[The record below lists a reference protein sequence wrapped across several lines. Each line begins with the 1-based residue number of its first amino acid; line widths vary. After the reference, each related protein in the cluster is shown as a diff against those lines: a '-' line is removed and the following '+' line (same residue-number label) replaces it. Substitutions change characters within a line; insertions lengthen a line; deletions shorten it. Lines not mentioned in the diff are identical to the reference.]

1 MAGQGKLFAEK
12 LPTIAVSAVFF
23 VIGLFFVV
31 LNFTKL
37 PIFGMILGIVFFLI
51 GGFILVKFR
60 EGAHRGTPRQ
70 GT

>member
-1 MAGQGKLFAEK
+1 MAGHGKLFAEK

-23 VIGLFFVV
+23 VIGLFFLI

-37 PIFGMILGIVFFLI
+37 PIFGLILGIVFFLI
-51 GGFILVKFR
+51 GGFILAKFR
-60 EGAHRGTPRQ
+60 EGARGNAPPQ